1 MHIVAKFFAFHVYIA
16 CDENMNWKLLKRS
29 SACFGEEREKQD
41 PLNQHTAD
49 SIIQLNNYNYSEL
62 LDRVD

>member
-1 MHIVAKFFAFHVYIA
+1 MHIVAKFFAFHIYIA

-49 SIIQLNNYNYSEL
+49 SIIQL
-62 LDRVD
+62 